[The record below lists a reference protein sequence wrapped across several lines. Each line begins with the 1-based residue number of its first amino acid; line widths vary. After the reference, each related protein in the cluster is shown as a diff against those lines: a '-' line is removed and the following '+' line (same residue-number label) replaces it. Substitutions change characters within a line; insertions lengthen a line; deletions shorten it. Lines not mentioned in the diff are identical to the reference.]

1 MTAKFSLNGGV
12 VSDVARPCNI
22 LNLEMSLINEFKS
35 CERVG
40 LVIIL
45 VETNVEESE
54 SLVLY
59 IQHTGT
65 YLTDCM
71 NTVR

>member
-12 VSDVARPCNI
+12 VSYVARPCNI

-54 SLVLY
+54 S
-59 IQHTGT
+59 
-65 YLTDCM
+65 
-71 NTVR
+71 